1 MNIGPLVI
9 TSVQYLFHDRKTCA
23 VQAVSR
29 WPLNR
34 EGLLP
39 FHVEFMVDTVAL
51 ECPLKWKAKHGS
63 YSNIMSDRKYDKT
76 GNVRVNV
83 TTKRVGEIIVA
94 VEKQE
99 VIHILSV
106 YFYP

>member
-1 MNIGPLVI
+1 MSIGPLVI

-39 FHVEFMVDTVAL
+39 FHVESMVDKVAL
-51 ECPLKWKAKHGS
+51 ECPLTWAAKHGS
-63 YSNIMSDRKYDKT
+63 YSIIIPDRKYGKT

-83 TTKRVGEIIVA
+83 TTRRVREIIVA
-94 VEKQE
+94 VEKQ
-99 VIHILSV
+99 
-106 YFYP
+106 

>member
-9 TSVQYLFHDRKTCA
+9 TSVQYLFHDRKNCA
-23 VQAVSR
+23 VQSVSR

-39 FHVEFMVDTVAL
+39 FRVEFMVDKVAL
-51 ECPLKWKAKHGS
+51 ECPLKWGAKHGS
-63 YSNIMSDRKYDKT
+63 YSTIISGRKYDKT

-83 TTKRVGEIIVA
+83 RTRRVREIIVA
-94 VEKQE
+94 VEKQ
-99 VIHILSV
+99 
-106 YFYP
+106 